1 MKKLIAFFLFLIL
14 FVVGII
20 YFSPAAR
27 SVVGIDPAPTIVGV
41 QPLGDVPDSE
51 IVAVINAVREMYDYQ
66 VVELKRQDLP
76 EMAYTEIRYPRYRA
90 DSILTW
96 LCDEAYQSAKPDSIN
111 IILSLTKADISI
123 TKYNKE
129 TGEIKDPEWKYKDF
143 GIFGLGRIHGGVCV
157 VSSHRL
163 ANGVSQKIFQKRL
176 TRIACH
182 EVGHVLGLRHCPVQ
196 QCLMNDANESIRT
209 IDKSTGELCSACK
222 KKID

>member
-27 SVVGIDPAPTIVGV
+27 NVVGIDPAPTIVGV

-129 TGEIKDPEWKYKDF
+129 TGEIKDPEWKYRD
-143 GIFGLGRIHGGVCV
+143 
-157 VSSHRL
+157 
-163 ANGVSQKIFQKRL
+163 
-176 TRIACH
+176 
-182 EVGHVLGLRHCPVQ
+182 
-196 QCLMNDANESIRT
+196 
-209 IDKSTGELCSACK
+209 
-222 KKID
+222 